1 MAETQ
6 GRGHG
11 VIPVYTL
18 LGGRKATEVDAVTE
32 EEEEQKE
39 GGFPVPFL
47 RKGGGGGGK
56 CFLKPATKLLRAI
69 TSVGCNG

>member
-47 RKGGGGGGK
+47 RKGGGEGGGQV
-56 CFLKPATKLLRAI
+56 LPEASNQASESYNLSRL
-69 TSVGCNG
+69 